1 MKELPKSWR
10 EETNSLEEVG
20 DSDPEL
26 AEGNE
31 ILAMSPMDAN
41 KCSILNDLI
50 TVNSWH
56 GDITQNQR
64 EKTLDAF
71 HTGKV
76 NIRVATDVAAPGLD
90 VPNIDLV
97 IRYNIRNDPESS
109 VAIPIYSDQQMCLFV
124 KEQGPL
130 ALSAALA
137 HIPPNHSLLTW
148 SENITTGYMSGMVC
162 YPEFPKLVARN
173 KQMPSKK
180 LLMVV
185 LILTSGS
192 SGMWL
197 YHESS

>member
-50 TVNSWH
+50 T
-56 GDITQNQR
+56 NQR

-71 HTGKV
+71 HKGKV
-76 NIRVATDVAAPGLD
+76 NIRVATDVAAPGLN

-97 IRYNIRNDPESS
+97 IHYNIRNDPESS
-109 VAIPIYSDQQMCLFV
+109 VAIPIYSDQQMWSV
-124 KEQGPL
+124 K
-130 ALSAALA
+130 
-137 HIPPNHSLLTW
+137 
-148 SENITTGYMSGMVC
+148 NIVRHVGC
-162 YPEFPKLVARN
+162 
-173 KQMPSKK
+173 
-180 LLMVV
+180 
-185 LILTSGS
+185 
-192 SGMWL
+192 
-197 YHESS
+197 